1 MPPSDENFAQAERL
15 NTAKAAA
22 MTAAMSAALFAC
34 RRRNITLSYCAG
46 LAGGAARSFCSRHGP
61 GSTGRR
67 LASGAIVGR

>member
-15 NTAKAAA
+15 NTAKA
-22 MTAAMSAALFAC
+22 AAMSAALFAC